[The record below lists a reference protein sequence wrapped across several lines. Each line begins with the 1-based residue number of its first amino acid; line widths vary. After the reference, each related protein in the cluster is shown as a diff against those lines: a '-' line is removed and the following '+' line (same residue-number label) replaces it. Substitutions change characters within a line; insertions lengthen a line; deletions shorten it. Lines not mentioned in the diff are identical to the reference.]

1 MRAVWA
7 VLLPLLASAVTS
19 VPAERGNALT
29 GASRAKQRALVYK
42 QGQQIVHLTEA
53 LARKQERGEEEGKD
67 EEFKTLIR
75 LRGNAKAKD
84 REIGRLT
91 RVVETMGQGQRKGEG
106 EDPAVTEN
114 ALRGI
119 LAPRGPSSLHGDTL
133 GDLGEEM
140 GKACQDW
147 NRKCPKWKKYC
158 DKNKRW
164 KSYMR
169 VNCPKTC
176 TVCTT
181 GQDCKN
187 TKTSSQ
193 PNDDDDLGAT
203 ARCKITLPGTPAGK
217 LQCKTEQSMCYTANG
232 WRHKEYSKKYF
243 RGRTY
248 REDMYTIH
256 VANRRYHEC
265 VPKTGGAVACPDGIG
280 PLGVLMTANLS
291 PRHSK
296 NKAVPKQGLPLNVCA
311 PWSYIGTFMLR
322 CHPLSKACTKAQVL
336 HPHGSKRSV
345 GTLILKRTVCDG
357 GACKVFKVGRCVDVG
372 KDVWRSI
379 WNQMIGHHMSQEAK
393 KFAAAAEICLAKEAG
408 KSGGCGACSLEDG
421 ARSKEEVMS
430 A

>member
-1 MRAVWA
+1 MSSDEE
-7 VLLPLLASAVTS
+7 LAEVKRVVGSGSQRT
-19 VPAERGNALT
+19 ALE
-29 GASRAKQRALVYK
+29 G
-42 QGQQIVHLTEA
+42 TE
-53 LARKQERGEEEGKD
+53 RKQ
-67 EEFKTLIR
+67 L
-75 LRGNAKAKD
+75 
-84 REIGRLT
+84 
-91 RVVETMGQGQRKGEG
+91 
-106 EDPAVTEN
+106 
-114 ALRGI
+114 
-119 LAPRGPSSLHGDTL
+119 LAPRGPGGDAQSSE
-133 GDLGEEM
+133 DLGESLQLVETVL
-140 GKACQDW
+140 GG
-147 NRKCPKWKKYC
+147 CPKYLGAVSK
-158 DKNKRW
+158 DSSVGLLVAVAQRLGEL
-164 KSYMR
+164 R
-169 VNCPKTC
+169 VGSAADLLSLAERKL
-176 TVCTT
+176 
-181 GQDCKN
+181 
-187 TKTSSQ
+187 SQ
-193 PNDDDDLGAT
+193 PNDDDDPGAT
-203 ARCKITLPGTPAGK
+203 ARCQITLPGTPAGK
-217 LQCKTEQSMCYTANG
+217 LQCQTSQSMCYTATY
-232 WRHKEYSKKYF
+232 WRHYSEAK
-243 RGRTY
+243 GG
-248 REDMYTIH
+248 DMYDDY
-256 VANRRYHEC
+256 VANRRYHLC